1 MKIGQNSVVELCYEL
16 EVDGEIVDRTTRERP
31 LDYIHG
37 TGSLLPKFETNIVGR
52 EPGAKFSFTLTPEEG
67 YGEVDPNRI
76 IDLPKQA
83 FEVNGVIQ
91 ESLLVPGTTV
101 PMLNGR
107 GGVVPGKVLEV
118 SENSVRMDLNSP
130 MAGKTLNFSG
140 EILTVREATEKELH
154 DGLHGENVHSC
165 CCGGHGESHEGGC
178 CGGHHEGGC
187 GHHGEGEGCG
197 HHGDGEGCCGGH
209 GEGHEGGC
217 CGGHHKEGEGCHG
230 EHGSG
235 CCHKDE

>member
-1 MKIGQNSVVELCYEL
+1 MKIGQNSVVELYYEL
-16 EVDGEIVDRTTRERP
+16 TVDGEVADRTTKERP

-37 TGSLLPKFETNIVGR
+37 TGTLLPKFEANIEGL

-67 YGEVDPNRI
+67 YGEVDPDRI

-91 ESLLVPGTTV
+91 ESLLVPGATI

-107 GGVVPGKVLEV
+107 GGVVPGKILEV
-118 SENSVRMDLNSP
+118 NENSVKMDLNSP

-140 EILTVREATEKELH
+140 EILTVREASEKELH

-165 CCGGHGESHEGGC
+165 CCGGHGEGHEDGGC
-178 CGGHHEGGC
+178 CGGGHHEGGC
-187 GHHGEGEGCG
+187 GHHE
-197 HHGDGEGCCGGH
+197 HGEGCCGGH

-217 CGGHHKEGEGCHG
+217 CGGHHGEGEGCGHHGGHG
-230 EHGSG
+230 EG
-235 CCHKDE
+235 CCHKE